1 MSKYFISKDP
11 IERKKRII
19 YGFVFILLGV
29 FYIVL
34 GSLEDNY
41 GLRKFS
47 AFLFAFSGIWSGI
60 EWVRPQKDL
69 FITVNEEKIEWLVE
83 EKFFKVISIEW
94 LDIRWIKK
102 ELEGGVTIFRDSS
115 FSHHMTMKKF
125 SEQDIK
131 DIEREIIE
139 NAIVREIRLIN
150 FSDKVAVVV

>member
-102 ELEGGVTIFRDSS
+102 ELEGGGNHFQR
-115 FSHHMTMKKF
+115 
-125 SEQDIK
+125 
-131 DIEREIIE
+131 
-139 NAIVREIRLIN
+139 
-150 FSDKVAVVV
+150 